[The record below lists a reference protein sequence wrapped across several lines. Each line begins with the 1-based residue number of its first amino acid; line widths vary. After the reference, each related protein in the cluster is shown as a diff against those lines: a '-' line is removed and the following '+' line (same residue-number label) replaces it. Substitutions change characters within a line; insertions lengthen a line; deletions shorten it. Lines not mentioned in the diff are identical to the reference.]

1 MFGAR
6 LWFARVLQAVLYRG
20 VPPLKPS
27 DDRLFVSA
35 GEKDKGYDG
44 FFLPVSL
51 YESCSS
57 DWMSNMM
64 TSYITLVIGGA
75 HISNDGI
82 DSLFFMVFRRQ
93 HHDFQVFRKPE
104 KMSCYASERMLLS
117 CCKGRASTCWTAL
130 THCDSILRITSQTVE
145 SVLEAS

>member
-1 MFGAR
+1 MFRVR

-64 TSYITLVIGGA
+64 TSYITLVVGGA

-93 HHDFQVFRKPE
+93 HHDVQVFRKPE
-104 KMSCYASERMLLS
+104 KNELLRKRKDVLKLLQRQS
-117 CCKGRASTCWTAL
+117 LNLMDCT
-130 THCDSILRITSQTVE
+130 DSV
-145 SVLEAS
+145 